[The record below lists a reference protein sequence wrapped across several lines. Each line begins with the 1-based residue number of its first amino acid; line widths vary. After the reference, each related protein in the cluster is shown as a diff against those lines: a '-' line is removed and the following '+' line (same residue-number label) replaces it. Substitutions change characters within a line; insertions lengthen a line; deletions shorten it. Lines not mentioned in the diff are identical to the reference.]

1 MTVLALDLLVVVQVT
16 LGALTVWSRKAP
28 YITSVHVLTG
38 ALILG
43 TCMLL
48 VLRSHP
54 VRLTGRPRAA
64 TRFPVPPA
72 VTVPGAHQVPG

>member
-1 MTVLALDLLVVVQVT
+1 MTVLALDLLVALQVT

-28 YITSVHVLTG
+28 YITSLHVLTG
-38 ALILG
+38 ALTLG

-54 VRLTGRPRAA
+54 VTLTGMPRGSA
-64 TRFPVPPA
+64 RSPVRPA